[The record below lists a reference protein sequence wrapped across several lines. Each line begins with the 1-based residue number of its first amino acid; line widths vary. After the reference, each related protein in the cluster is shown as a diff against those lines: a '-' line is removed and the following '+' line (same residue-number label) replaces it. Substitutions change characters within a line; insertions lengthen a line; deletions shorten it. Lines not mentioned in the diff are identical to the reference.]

1 MTDHTSSAFHHWAQS
16 VHVSDAGLACWLV
29 AAFLLIAVVLIVACV
44 KVSQVE
50 ANHGAIA
57 RGGRGLIVPSK
68 QLDKIEGE

>member
-16 VHVSDAGLACWLV
+16 VNVSDATLACVLVVGLV
-29 AAFLLIAVVLIVACV
+29 AIAVILGIACV

-57 RGGRGLIVPSK
+57 RGGRGLIVPSN